1 MYEYTVTRIFNG
13 DRSSA
18 TIASRHR
25 TLRAAWVA
33 ARRVR
38 LGAGWGVAICDA
50 SGRELDWCSEVVAP
64 DGSPRGT
71 WPG

>member
-1 MYEYTVTRIFNG
+1 MYAYTTTLIFNG
-13 DRSSA
+13 DRSNA

-33 ARRVR
+33 ARRAR
-38 LGAGWGVAICDA
+38 PGAGWGVAICDA
-50 SGRELDWCSEVVAP
+50 AGRELDWCSEVVAP

-71 WPG
+71 WPA